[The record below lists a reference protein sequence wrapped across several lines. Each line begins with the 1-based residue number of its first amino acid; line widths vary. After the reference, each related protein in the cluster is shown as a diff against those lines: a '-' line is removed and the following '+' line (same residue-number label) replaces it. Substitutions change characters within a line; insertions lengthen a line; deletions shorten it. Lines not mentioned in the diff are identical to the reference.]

1 MDECLAKC
9 AGYICVG
16 IFQCFDKMFSACFPN
31 PNLYPPMSEGAA
43 KGIAYCLN
51 ILPFTSGFGTII
63 AACAGHVAGG
73 NGIRCKIITMGI
85 F

>member
-1 MDECLAKC
+1 MIVLLNAH
-9 AGYICVG
+9 AAYAMAFFNASIIC
-16 IFQCFDKMFSACFPN
+16 SARASPT
-31 PNLYPPMSEGAA
+31 LTSTRPMSEGAA

-63 AACAGHVAGG
+63 TACAGHVTGG
-73 NGIRCKIITMGI
+73 NSIRCKIITMGI